1 MSIEAIFLYG
11 SWARG
16 DQGEKSD
23 KDLLMVTDENRGYH
37 ITDGHHSMTYYPLVS
52 LKEKA
57 ALGDL
62 FVYHIVLEAKS
73 VFDPNDILGLLRRL
87 FTPKKSYQPEI
98 RHGGD
103 LGWYL
108 VHNYRSLS
116 QSLVAKR
123 IAWAVRTILIA
134 RSANDNHP
142 VFSPDRLV
150 PLSRFKHTDLLIATR
165 HGNFSADAVSTLQNF
180 LEFEALPD
188 PLGQLATEAMWR
200 RHFAETSNY
209 VGMQLLRQLSEDSLA
224 SPYG

>member
-23 KDLLMVTDENRGYH
+23 KDLLLVTDESHGYH
-37 ITDGHHSMTYYPLVS
+37 VTDGHHSMTYYPLVS

-73 VFDPNDILGLLRRL
+73 VFDPNNILGILRKL
-87 FTPKKSYQPEI
+87 FTPKKSYQSEI

-108 VHNYRSLS
+108 VHNYGWLP
-116 QSLVAKR
+116 QNLVAKR
-123 IAWAVRTILIA
+123 IAWSVRTILIA

-142 VFSPDRLV
+142 VFSPDRLAS
-150 PLSRFKHTDLLIATR
+150 LSGFSGTDKLIATR
-165 HGNFSADAVSTLQNF
+165 HGNFSADAVQGLQSF
-180 LEFEALPD
+180 LEFEASPD
-188 PLGQLATEAMWR
+188 PFGPLASEAVWR
-200 RHFAETSNY
+200 RHFIETSNY
-209 VGMQLLRQLSEDSLA
+209 VGIQLLKKLGEGSLST
-224 SPYG
+224 PYG